1 MKNKRVLVIEDDAD
15 AANVLEAYLTR
26 EGYSVSVAGDG
37 LAGMNTVLTWKPD
50 LILLDV
56 MLPGMNGTEILAA
69 VRRRGN
75 TPVIMITA
83 MGEPYDKIG
92 ALRYGA
98 DDYVVKPYN
107 PGEVMARVQAV
118 LRRSQVN
125 QSPVEDVLRWGALE
139 VDVTNMVAQVKAN
152 GEGALRLDLTLTE
165 FSILK
170 TLMRASTRPLSRQYL
185 LEECLPESDALE
197 RVVDTHVYNLRKKL
211 EAAGV
216 DNLILNVRGIGYRFC
231 KP

>member
-125 QSPVEDVLRWGALE
+125 QSPVEDVLRWGPLE

-152 GEGALRLDLTLTE
+152 GDGALRLDLTLTE